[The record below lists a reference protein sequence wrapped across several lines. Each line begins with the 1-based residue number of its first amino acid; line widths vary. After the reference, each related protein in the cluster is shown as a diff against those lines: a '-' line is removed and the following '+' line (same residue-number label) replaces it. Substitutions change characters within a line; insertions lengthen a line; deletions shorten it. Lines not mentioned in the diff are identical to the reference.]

1 MAPGAERLE
10 GGRAAV
16 RAVSGRGAAEA
27 DGHLEAPGVRANHLR
42 ALPAGVEA
50 DSAVGHELDL
60 HAVEPPRARDGV
72 LRVPELEGAAPLR
85 EVRGRDARAE
95 DVRPALRADLED
107 DVVVEGVHRE
117 AGAGE
122 HGAQG
127 EPGRRAVR
135 VEAALLQLHGE
146 GAGLEAARGI
156 LEVGEAVAVVVD
168 AVAANL
174 GRRRVGPEASS
185 GVVDVGVNARAAS
198 AAVGGAGVVVVAV
211 GDRRAEGTAGD
222 RGVGADAAD
231 AGVVGAGVL
240 VVAVGGGRAELAAG
254 DGRVAAGARRG
265 IAGARRVALV
275 GGRAPDGVRAH
286 AGAGRTGVGLRAR
299 VAVRAGRAI
308 DLRGIAA
315 GARRGI
321 AGARR
326 VALVGGRAHD
336 GVRAHAGAGRTG
348 VGLRARVAVRAGCAI
363 DLRGIAA
370 GARRGVAGSGG
381 VALRG
386 GGAHD
391 GGGGNGAT
399 GL

>member
-27 DGHLEAPGVRANHLR
+27 DGHLEAPGVRADHLR
-42 ALPAGVEA
+42 ALPAGAEA

-72 LRVPELEGAAPLR
+72 LPVPEPEGAVPLR

-127 EPGRRAVR
+127 EPGRGAVR

-146 GAGLEAARGI
+146 GAGLQAARGV

-174 GRRRVGPEASS
+174 GRRRVGHGASI
-185 GVVDVGVNARAAS
+185 GVNAHTAS
-198 AAVGGAGVVVVAV
+198 AAVGGAAVEVVADGRRGAGARHAAGDGGVVADAGIARVGRAGVRVNAVARRRAGLATPLGVVGADAGVAGVGGAGVQVVAVGDRRAGGASLDRGVVADDAAAGVVGAGIVVVAV
-211 GDRRAEGTAGD
+211 GDRRAGCTAGD
-222 RGVGADAAD
+222 RGVGADAAR
-231 AGVVGAGVL
+231 AGVVGADVL
-240 VVAVGGGRAELAAG
+240 VVAVDVGRAELAA
-254 DGRVAAGARRG
+254 
-265 IAGARRVALV
+265 
-275 GGRAPDGVRAH
+275 
-286 AGAGRTGVGLRAR
+286 
-299 VAVRAGRAI
+299 
-308 DLRGIAA
+308 
-315 GARRGI
+315 
-321 AGARR
+321 
-326 VALVGGRAHD
+326 
-336 GVRAHAGAGRTG
+336 
-348 VGLRARVAVRAGCAI
+348 
-363 DLRGIAA
+363 
-370 GARRGVAGSGG
+370 
-381 VALRG
+381 
-386 GGAHD
+386 
-391 GGGGNGAT
+391 
-399 GL
+399 

>member
-16 RAVSGRGAAEA
+16 RAVSCRGAAEA
-27 DGHLEAPGVRANHLR
+27 DGHLEAPRVRGDHLR
-42 ALPAGVEA
+42 ALPARAEA

-198 AAVGGAGVVVVAV
+198 AAVGGAGVVVVAE
-211 GDRRAEGTAGD
+211 GRRGAIHAAGD
-222 RGVGADAAD
+222 GGVVAD
-231 AGVVGAGVL
+231 AGGIARVGRAGVL
-240 VVAVGGGRAELAAG
+240 VVA
-254 DGRVAAGARRG
+254 GAR
-265 IAGARRVALV
+265 
-275 GGRAPDGVRAH
+275 
-286 AGAGRTGVGLRAR
+286 
-299 VAVRAGRAI
+299 
-308 DLRGIAA
+308 
-315 GARRGI
+315 
-321 AGARR
+321 
-326 VALVGGRAHD
+326 
-336 GVRAHAGAGRTG
+336 
-348 VGLRARVAVRAGCAI
+348 
-363 DLRGIAA
+363 
-370 GARRGVAGSGG
+370 
-381 VALRG
+381 
-386 GGAHD
+386 
-391 GGGGNGAT
+391 
-399 GL
+399 